1 MRTENHPSRP
11 RAACGESQS
20 HGDHVPRIDTA
31 SIFREMIAREVRDGT
46 LTPWRRRR
54 IVRYAA
60 GLRLSAREAGRLI
73 EECRRTVDP
82 TINECS
88 TVDFH
93 ITAPQRKTGLS
104 RVSIFCVALGGVV
117 VVQWIIGWLFG

>member
-11 RAACGESQS
+11 RTACGETQS
-20 HGDHVPRIDTA
+20 RGDHVPRLDTA

-46 LTPWRRRR
+46 LTPSRRRR

-73 EECRRTVDP
+73 EECRRAVDP
-82 TINECS
+82 AINGCS

-93 ITAPQRKTGLS
+93 IAAPEKKRALS
-104 RVSIFCVALGGVV
+104 RVTIFCIALGGVI
-117 VVQWIIGWLFG
+117 VVQWLIGWIFG